1 MKETVS
7 NTSRGWMNMVQLKE
21 ADESFLVTVKD
32 HFGKMQLR
40 AIEYNLMGL
49 FKVKPQYKRVYK
61 FQVYRIIIQH
71 LCTLHGDH
79 HHKFKYHQ
87 SPYT

>member
-1 MKETVS
+1 MKIIDQEKVKIHFMQKKYLSKIMKETIS

-49 FKVKPQYKRVYK
+49 FKVKPQYKRVK
-61 FQVYRIIIQH
+61 NN
-71 LCTLHGDH
+71 
-79 HHKFKYHQ
+79 
-87 SPYT
+87 

>member
-32 HFGKMQLR
+32 HFGKMWR
-40 AIEYNLMGL
+40 MGIS
-49 FKVKPQYKRVYK
+49 KE
-61 FQVYRIIIQH
+61 
-71 LCTLHGDH
+71 
-79 HHKFKYHQ
+79 KYGLKEW
-87 SPYT
+87 

>member
-1 MKETVS
+1 MKETIS

-49 FKVKPQYKRVYK
+49 FKWNLNIKESKITKTP
-61 FQVYRIIIQH
+61 
-71 LCTLHGDH
+71 
-79 HHKFKYHQ
+79 
-87 SPYT
+87 